1 MLIDAIV
8 SSLPMALG
16 IALSP
21 VPVTAVIIILMSSR
35 ARTHAPAFLLGWI
48 AGILALGL
56 ITFIVPGIDTARGE
70 PTVFSGWLMIVM
82 GAALLFLSVRQWALR
97 PPSDVPVKAPRF
109 LASLER
115 TSILRST
122 ITGLMLSS
130 VTPKNLLLTIAGAAS
145 IDSSMLSPMAQMIAL
160 TVFALVASL
169 GVGVPVLSFFLIQQR
184 AQSVLGRW
192 KNRLIKHNVTVIIV
206 AFLVF
211 GLLLIARGKA
221 IITGSAGG

>member
-1 MLIDAIV
+1 
-8 SSLPMALG
+8 MALG

-21 VPVTAVIIILMSSR
+21 VPATAVIIILMSSR
-35 ARTHAPAFLLGWI
+35 ARTNAPAFLLGWTG
-48 AGILALGL
+48 GILMVGI
-56 ITFIVPGIDTARGE
+56 ITFIVPGIDTVRGE

-97 PPSDVPVKAPRF
+97 PPPNETVTVPRF
-109 LASLER
+109 LARLER
-115 TSILRST
+115 TSMARSI

-145 IDSSMLSPMAQMIAL
+145 IDASMLSPMAQMFAL
-160 TVFALVASL
+160 SVFALVASL
-169 GVGVPVLSFFLIQQR
+169 GVGAPVLSIFLYQQR
-184 AQSVLGRW
+184 AESVLGNW
-192 KNRLIKHNVTVIIV
+192 KSWLIKHNVKVIIG

-221 IITGSAGG
+221 ILTGAAGA